1 MSPFSIPSPF
11 TVVPPLFKGLSRIP
25 YDIEYALRLC
35 SEHHMTKACVH
46 IYCVKEL
53 YEEAMDLALKVRHCR
68 AVYMCGGVGVPA
80 FVSMYVCVGVHVWE
94 CMCGGA
100 CVGVK
105 HVCVGACVG
114 VKHVCVGACVGAC
127 VGPCVWVHVCGC
139 MCVGACE

>member
-1 MSPFSIPSPF
+1 MSPFSIPSTF

-68 AVYMCGGVGVPA
+68 AVYMCGGVG
-80 FVSMYVCVGVHVWE
+80 CLLCVHVRMCGGE
-94 CMCGGA
+94 ACVCGCMCGCMCGSM
-100 CVGVK
+100 
-105 HVCVGACVG
+105 
-114 VKHVCVGACVGAC
+114 C

-139 MCVGACE
+139 M

>member
-80 FVSMYVCVGVHVWE
+80 FVSMYVCVGEHVW
-94 CMCGGA
+94 G
-100 CVGVK
+100 
-105 HVCVGACVG
+105 
-114 VKHVCVGACVGAC
+114 
-127 VGPCVWVHVCGC
+127 
-139 MCVGACE
+139 

>member
-11 TVVPPLFKGLSRIP
+11 TVVTPLFKGLSRIP

-68 AVYMCGGVGVPA
+68 AVYMCGVCVGVHA
-80 FVSMYVCVGVHVWE
+80 FVSMYVCVGVHAFVSMYVCVW
-94 CMCGGA
+94 
-100 CVGVK
+100 V

-114 VKHVCVGACVGAC
+114 VKHVWG
-127 VGPCVWVHVCGC
+127 VHVWG
-139 MCVGACE
+139 